1 MPKLKNKV
9 PSYRLHKATGQAVVT
24 LSGRDIYLGAHNS
37 VESREAYQAALNEW
51 LASHRQ
57 RPSSGSRERD
67 VTPADGLTINEIV
80 LAYWEFVQ
88 EHYRKYGKP
97 TSEVASIKRALTP
110 LLKLYG
116 RRSGRTFGPLALK
129 ACRQR
134 MIEDGLTRGVINN
147 HIGRAKRF
155 FKWAAENELVPPE
168 VYHGLQTVSGLR
180 RGRSAA
186 PESEPV
192 KPVPNECIDA
202 VLKHVNRH
210 VAAMIQLRRSRAC
223 GPERSS

>member
-24 LSGRDIYLGAHNS
+24 LNGRDIHLGAHNS
-37 VESREAYQAALNEW
+37 AESREAYQAALNER

-67 VTPADGLTINEIV
+67 ATPADGLTINEIF
-80 LAYWEFVQ
+80 LAYWEFVE
-88 EHYRKYGKP
+88 EHYRTYGKP

-180 RGRSAA
+180 RGRSPA

-192 KPVPNECIDA
+192 KPVPDDGNA
-202 VLKHVNRH
+202 R
-210 VAAMIQLRRSRAC
+210 
-223 GPERSS
+223 